1 MTTPVLWSALQAT
14 MNEVEE
20 LKDLV
25 KTMKKE
31 ITKMKKKIKDD
42 D

>member
-14 MNEVEE
+14 INEVEE

-25 KTMKKE
+25 KTMKK
-31 ITKMKKKIKDD
+31 KIKDD